1 MSRLK
6 PRMTGCLGFVLA
18 VIGLSPSL
26 PTPHAANHREAP
38 ITALDH
44 KADITDYFA
53 FVSYD
58 NPDKV
63 TFILNVDPLLEPA
76 NGPNYFPFDPEIL
89 YAIKVDNNN
98 DALEDITFEF
108 RFNTE
113 IRLPGVFTG
122 FVGAGNGIT
131 SPPNAP
137 RTLEG
142 VVPPPTAVIV
152 PPAITALDGPGSEG
166 LSLRQTYTVTM
177 VRGSQRTVLSQGRRL
192 IAVPSNVGPRT
203 MPDYPSL
210 FQQGIYDLGN
220 GIRVFAGTVDDPF
233 WIDLGAAFDSLNFRS
248 MGFPVPGVLT
258 PAQDA
263 DDRRNFAADDVAGY
277 NVNAIAIEVPIAML
291 TRTGRKEAAT
301 SPAATIG
308 TWGTTSRPRI
318 KIFARTPGKAAQ
330 LSADFVQIQ
339 RMGNPLFN
347 ELIIGTGDKDKFSM
361 SQPKDDAQFAA
372 YALDPLLARVLNAI
386 YREALPVPDAPRTDL
401 LPLVTYAP
409 PIAAPGT
416 PAGPVADL
424 LRLNTGVP
432 PTPAAQR
439 RRMGLLAGDAAGFP
453 NGRRV
458 SDDVTDIAARAIV
471 GILAG
476 GRFAGFPHN
485 SIGDGVNTNDAP
497 YLESFPY
504 VAYAWDG
511 RNSRHVDPGEEGGG
525 PIH

>member
-1 MSRLK
+1 MSK
-6 PRMTGCLGFVLA
+6 FKTMMTGCLGLA
-18 VIGLSPSL
+18 IVAGSLLPSL
-26 PTPHAANHREAP
+26 PTTQAANHREAP

-63 TFILNVDPLLEPA
+63 TFILDVDPLLEPS

-98 DALEDITFEF
+98 DAVEDITFEF

-113 IRLPGVFTG
+113 VRLPGVFTS

-131 SPPNAP
+131 SPANAP
-137 RTLEG
+137 KTLDG
-142 VVPPPTAVIV
+142 TVPPTTAVII
-152 PPAITALDGPGSEG
+152 PPAITSLDGPGSTG
-166 LSLRQTYTVTM
+166 LSLRQTYSVTM
-177 VRGSQRTVLSQGRRL
+177 VKGSQRTVLSQGRRL
-192 IAVPSNVGPRT
+192 VAVPSNVGPRT

-210 FQQGIYDLGN
+210 FQQGVYDLGN
-220 GIRVFAGTVDDPF
+220 GIKAFAGTVDDPF
-233 WIDLGAAFDSLNFRS
+233 WIDLGAAFDSLNFRG

-258 PAQDA
+258 PTQDA
-263 DDRRNFAADDVAGY
+263 NDTQNFAADDVSGY
-277 NVNAIAIEVPIAML
+277 NVNAIAIEVPTAML
-291 TRTGRKEAAT
+291 TRTGRKEPAN

-318 KIFARTPGKAAQ
+318 KIFSRTPGEVAQ
-330 LSADFVQIQ
+330 VSSDYVQIQ
-339 RMGNPLFN
+339 RMGNALFN

-372 YALDPLLARVLNAI
+372 YALDPVLARVLNAI

-432 PTPAAQR
+432 ATPAAQR
-439 RRMGLLAGDAAGFP
+439 KRNGLLAGDAAGYP

-458 SDDVTDIAARAIV
+458 TDDVTDVSARAVV
-471 GILAG
+471 GVLAG
-476 GRFAGFPHN
+476 GRFAGFPHTN
-485 SIGDGVNTNDAP
+485 IGDGVNVNDSP
-497 YLESFPY
+497 NFETFPY
-504 VAYAWDG
+504 VYYAWDG

-525 PIH
+525 PIN